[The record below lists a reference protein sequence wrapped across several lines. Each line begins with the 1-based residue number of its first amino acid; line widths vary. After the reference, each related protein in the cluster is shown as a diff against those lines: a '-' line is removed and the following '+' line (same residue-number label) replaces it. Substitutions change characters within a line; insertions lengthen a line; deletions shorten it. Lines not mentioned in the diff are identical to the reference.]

1 MKLAD
6 FIIFFLIDSF
16 DDIFL
21 KFIQARSQKI
31 KVFTEQ
37 ATHVCKHI
45 AYFLRH
51 CLTEVGGDL
60 RYDRLDDSTDFLLVS
75 RILREKRVLEL
86 HDGAYHDL
94 HLSSLLLSF
103 VNDVVIL
110 KNLMD
115 EFVHLKH
122 RSCTFCLY
130 EWKFKHPFI
139 FQGYDSA
146 NSGLVALHSGDV
158 LLDRV
163 PRHRLALQLIGHIK
177 FILIN

>member
-1 MKLAD
+1 M
-6 FIIFFLIDSF
+6 
-16 DDIFL
+16 
-21 KFIQARSQKI
+21 
-31 KVFTEQ
+31 
-37 ATHVCKHI
+37 
-45 AYFLRH
+45 
-51 CLTEVGGDL
+51 
-60 RYDRLDDSTDFLLVS
+60 
-75 RILREKRVLEL
+75 LEL
-86 HDGAYHDL
+86 HDDAYHDL
-94 HLSSLLLSF
+94 HLSSLLLSL

-110 KNLMD
+110 ENLMD

-130 EWKFKHPFI
+130 KWKFEYAII

-146 NSGLVALHSGDV
+146 NNCLVVLHASNV